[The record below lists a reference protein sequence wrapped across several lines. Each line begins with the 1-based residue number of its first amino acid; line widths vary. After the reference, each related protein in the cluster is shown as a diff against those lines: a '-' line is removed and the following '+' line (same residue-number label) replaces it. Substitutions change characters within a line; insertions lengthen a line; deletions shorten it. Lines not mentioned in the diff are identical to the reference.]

1 MSKPYNMALHA
12 LALTH
17 TELRQFLFLA
27 SYYCSMCTV
36 YLPLPQANILQGI
49 IKVSSWR
56 KISGEVG
63 RRISARR
70 ANPGESGGE
79 FQTKNMHREREREHK
94 SRETALQ
101 MQRCVAATGPCCHW
115 QEVKGTYLSHTSLS
129 CWPCRGG
136 KVCECLSGCI
146 CATRTEKGSRSL
158 SESGM
163 NGAPSGSVSAERTHA
178 ELVAKV
184 WTLEVCTCVFL
195 TGHKRRCNLVNFYHV
210 AVLGKKNGLAQFY

>member
-1 MSKPYNMALHA
+1 MNKLYNVALHT

-63 RRISARR
+63 RRRSARR

-79 FQTKNMHREREREHK
+79 FQTKTCRGGERERA
-94 SRETALQ
+94 REQGNGASDAALRSGYRP
-101 MQRCVAATGPCCHW
+101 MLSLTGSEGNIPP
-115 QEVKGTYLSHTSLS
+115 SHQFILLTLQ
-129 CWPCRGG
+129 GG
-136 KVCECLSGCI
+136 KFVNACLDVYVLHGQ
-146 CATRTEKGSRSL
+146 RK
-158 SESGM
+158 
-163 NGAPSGSVSAERTHA
+163 
-178 ELVAKV
+178 
-184 WTLEVCTCVFL
+184 
-195 TGHKRRCNLVNFYHV
+195 
-210 AVLGKKNGLAQFY
+210 VLGLCQSLG